1 MDRVIPQGTNEESLD
16 QTARVGG
23 FASTSEQHA
32 DDSETPSEV
41 DQAPDPPEEMES
53 LPTEDQPPPTQV
65 SIQSVSVVEENTSVK
80 VVADTQVS
88 SPSSSVLEDNTSVS
102 DAFEALNFDIL
113 CV

>member
-1 MDRVIPQGTNEESLD
+1 MLLIRDWTEGVFKILSNPNPPSK
-16 QTARVGG
+16 
-23 FASTSEQHA
+23 
-32 DDSETPSEV
+32 ETPSEV

-88 SPSSSVLEDNTSVS
+88 SPSSVLEDNTSVS
-102 DAFEALNFDIL
+102 DAFEALNFDTYS
-113 CV
+113 V